1 MRQALLRPGVRFM
14 VLALAS
20 GVGTSLGAQTAR
32 VPGTVVIGTA
42 GDAALPIPFIGTS
55 NSQNA
60 NVADQLFLHLGVLT
74 PPYRT
79 SGDAA
84 LTPMLARSW
93 RRVDSLTLTFELDPR
108 AHWHDGSP
116 VTAHDVVFTWGVAS
130 NPKVNPSVA
139 ALESVASVEETGP
152 RTIRV
157 RFRRAYPEQL
167 YRFGFEM
174 QTLPAHLLERM
185 SAESI
190 STSQF
195 ASHPVGNGPY
205 VWTRR
210 VPGQLV
216 ELHADTA
223 FFLGRPG
230 IARVIFSPAGDPT
243 ARLNKLL
250 SGETDVMEQLLPPDL
265 AQLAGHPQLRTVRF
279 SSNALAYAL
288 FNQRSATD
296 TSLPNRILTDARI
309 RAALTLTLDR
319 RAMATAVF
327 GATAQVPDAAES
339 QLWSWITGG
348 TISGTPQ
355 NVARATTLLAA
366 AGWRDTDGDG
376 TLDKGGI
383 PLKLAVIYPE
393 ASASRVAL
401 ALQVQAMWKV
411 VGVAANLQPVPGPV
425 WVSRRNS
432 GQFDVDIVTV
442 NQDAS
447 PGSLIESWSCATAR
461 ATGSSNKGH
470 WCDPTF
476 DQLINA
482 ALRSTAP
489 AGSWRSVLK
498 RMADQHPAAFLASPS
513 NVVAVHTR
521 YENVTVLPVRQW
533 LSLWQWRVKPSA
545 ALARDR

>member
-14 VLALAS
+14 VLALAA
-20 GVGTSLGAQTAR
+20 GAATGLAAQTGR

-55 NSQNA
+55 NTQNA
-60 NVADQLFLHLGVLT
+60 NVADQLFLHLGVLAA
-74 PPYRT
+74 PYRT
-79 SGDAA
+79 IGDAA
-84 LTPMLARSW
+84 LAPMLARSW
-93 RRVDSLTLTFELDPR
+93 RRIDSLTLVFELDPR

-116 VTAHDVVFTWGVAS
+116 VTAHDVVYTWGVAS
-130 NPKVNPSVA
+130 NPKVNPSAVA
-139 ALESVASVEETGP
+139 FESVASVEETGP

-157 RFRRAYPEQL
+157 RFRRAFPEQV

-174 QTLPAHLLERM
+174 QPLPSHLLEKM
-185 SAESI
+185 PAESI
-190 STSQF
+190 STADF

-205 VWTRR
+205 LWTRR

-250 SGETDVMEQLLPPDL
+250 SGETDVMEQLLPADL
-265 AQLAGHPQLRTVRF
+265 AQLADHPQLRTVQV

-296 TSLPNRILTDARI
+296 TSQPNRILTDARV
-309 RAALTLTLDR
+309 REALTLALDR
-319 RAMATAVF
+319 RAMAAAVF
-327 GATAQVPDAAES
+327 GPTAEVPDAAES
-339 QLWSWITGG
+339 QLWSWITNGA
-348 TISGTPQ
+348 ISGTPQ
-355 NVARATTLLAA
+355 NLARARTLLAA
-366 AGWRDTDGDG
+366 AGWRDSDGDG
-376 TLDKGGI
+376 TLDKGGV
-383 PLKLAVIYPE
+383 PLRLVVIYPE
-393 ASASRVAL
+393 VSASRVAF

-411 VGVAANLQPVPGPV
+411 AGVAADLQPVPGPV
-425 WVSRRNS
+425 WVSRRNN
-432 GQFDVDIVTV
+432 GQFDVDLVTV

-447 PGSLIESWSCATAR
+447 PGSLVESWSCATAR
-461 ATGSSNKGH
+461 AAGSSNKGH

-476 DQLINA
+476 DQLIDA
-482 ALRSTAP
+482 ALRPTAP
-489 AGSWRSVLK
+489 AQSWRSVLQ
-498 RMADQHPAAFLASPS
+498 RMAATHPAAFLASPS

-521 YENVTVLPVRQW
+521 YENVTIRPVRQW

>member
-1 MRQALLRPGVRFM
+1 MRQALLRPAVRFM

-20 GVGTSLGAQTAR
+20 GVAASLGAQAAR

-60 NVADQLFLHLGVLT
+60 NVADQLFLRLGILA

-79 SGDAA
+79 VGDAA

-93 RRVDSLTLTFELDPR
+93 RRIDSLTLTFELDPR
-108 AHWHDGSP
+108 TRWHDGSP
-116 VTAHDVVFTWGVAS
+116 VTAHDVVFTWGIAR
-130 NPKVNPSVA
+130 NPKINPNIAS
-139 ALESVASVEETGP
+139 LESVAAVEETGP
-152 RTIRV
+152 RSIRV

-174 QTLPAHLLERM
+174 YVLPAHLLERM
-185 SAESI
+185 PAESI
-190 STSQF
+190 STSDF

-205 VWTRR
+205 RWARR

-216 ELHADTA
+216 ELRADTA

-230 IARVIFSPAGDPT
+230 IARVVFSPAGDPT

-265 AQLAGHPQLRTVRF
+265 AQLVGHPQLRTVHV
-279 SSNALAYAL
+279 SSNSLTYAL
-288 FNQRSATD
+288 FNQRSGSD
-296 TSLPNRILTDARI
+296 TSQPNRILTDARI
-309 RAALTLTLDR
+309 REALTLALDR
-319 RAMATAVF
+319 RAMATVIY
-327 GATAQVPDAAES
+327 GTTALVPDAAES

-348 TISGTPQ
+348 SISGAPQ
-355 NVARATTLLAA
+355 NLARARTLLAA

-376 TLDKGGI
+376 TLDKGGV
-383 PLKLAVIYPE
+383 PLKLSVIYPE
-393 ASASRVAL
+393 TSAARVAF
-401 ALQVQAMWKV
+401 ALQVQAMWKTV
-411 VGVAANLQPVPGPV
+411 AVAADLQPVPGPV

-447 PGSLIESWSCATAR
+447 PSSLVESWSCASAR
-461 ATGSSNKGH
+461 APGSSNKAH
-470 WCDPTF
+470 WCDPAF
-476 DQLINA
+476 DQLVDA
-482 ALRSTAP
+482 ALRSSKPVDA
-489 AGSWRSVLK
+489 WRSVLK
-498 RMADQHPAAFLASPS
+498 RMADQHPAAFLAAPS

-521 YENVTVLPVRQW
+521 YDNVTVLPVRQW
-533 LSLWQWRVKPSA
+533 LSLWQWRVKTSA